1 MELQDNSAEIY
12 QFTLVLAF
20 SIALIFFVYI
30 YWFSIAL
37 RKTALEREKA
47 KQQILVNEIDLVKSK
62 LEKEQL
68 ENERRKRKEQNLI
81 LEQEILLR
89 NKELTT
95 STLLI
100 YQHNSVLKKI
110 NTQLDELKANSTTP
124 KNPIREIKKLIR
136 SSTNF
141 ENDWDDFKLHF
152 ENVHPDF
159 FIHLGNLHPN
169 LSQIDSRHC
178 AYIRMKL
185 STKEIARLMGI
196 SPTSVQMSRV
206 RLKKKMSLG
215 KETDLRNYVVNL

>member
-1 MELQDNSAEIY
+1 MELQDNSSEIY

-20 SIALIFFVYI
+20 SIALVFFIYI

-37 RKTALEREKA
+37 RKTTLEREKA
-47 KQQILVNEIDLVKSK
+47 KQQVLENEIDLVKSK

-68 ENERRKRKEQNLI
+68 ENERRKRNEENLI
-81 LEQEILLR
+81 LEQEVLLK

-100 YQHNSVLKKI
+100 NQHNSVLKKI
-110 NTQLDELKANSTTP
+110 STELDALKSNSTSSKTP
-124 KNPIREIKKLIR
+124 VREIKKLIR

-141 ENDWDDFKLHF
+141 ENNWDDFKLHF
-152 ENVHPDF
+152 ENVHSNF
-159 FIHLGNLHPN
+159 FIHLDNIHPN
-169 LSQIDSRHC
+169 LSQTDSRHC
-178 AYIRMKL
+178 AYIRMEL

-196 SPTSVQMSRV
+196 SATSVQMARV

-215 KETDLRNYVVNL
+215 KETDLRSYIVKL

>member
-1 MELQDNSAEIY
+1 MELQDHSAEIY

-20 SIALIFFVYI
+20 SIALIFFIYI

-37 RKTALEREKA
+37 RRTALEKEKA
-47 KQQILVNEIDLVKSK
+47 KQQILENEIVLMKNK
-62 LEKEQL
+62 IEKEQL

-81 LEQEILLR
+81 LEQEILLK

-100 YQHNSVLKKI
+100 NQHNSVLKKI
-110 NTQLDELKANSTTP
+110 NAELNTLKVNTTSS
-124 KNPIREIKKLIR
+124 KTPIREIEKLIR

-141 ENDWDDFKLHF
+141 ENNWDDFKLHF
-152 ENVHPDF
+152 ENVHPNF
-159 FIHLGNLHPN
+159 FIKLGNKHPN
-169 LSQIDSRHC
+169 LSQTDSRHC

-196 SPTSVQMSRV
+196 SPTSVQMARV

-215 KETDLRNYVVNL
+215 KSTDLRNYIVNI

>member
-12 QFTLVLAF
+12 QFTLILAF
-20 SIALIFFVYI
+20 SIALIFFIYI

-47 KQQILVNEIDLVKSK
+47 KQQILENEIDLMKNK
-62 LEKEQL
+62 LENEQL
-68 ENERRKRKEQNLI
+68 ENERRKRNEENLI
-81 LEQEILLR
+81 LEQKILLK

-100 YQHNSVLKKI
+100 NQHNSVLKKI
-110 NTQLDELKANSTTP
+110 STELDALKTNSTSSKTP
-124 KNPIREIKKLIR
+124 VREIKKLIR

-152 ENVHPDF
+152 ENVHSNF
-159 FIHLGNLHPN
+159 FTHLDNIHPN
-169 LSQIDSRHC
+169 LSQTDARHC

-196 SPTSVQMSRV
+196 SATSVQMARV
-206 RLKKKMSLG
+206 RLKKKMALG
-215 KETDLRNYVVNL
+215 KETDLRNYIVKL

>member
-1 MELQDNSAEIY
+1 MELQNNSADIY
-12 QFTLVLAF
+12 QFTLILAF
-20 SIALIFFVYI
+20 SIALIFFIYI

-47 KQQILVNEIDLVKSK
+47 KQQILEKEIDLMKSK

-68 ENERRKRKEQNLI
+68 ENERRKRNEENLI
-81 LEQEILLR
+81 LEQEILLK

-100 YQHNSVLKKI
+100 NQHNSVLKKI
-110 NTQLDELKANSTTP
+110 STELDTLKTNSTSSKT
-124 KNPIREIKKLIR
+124 PIREIKKLIR

-141 ENDWDDFKLHF
+141 ENNWDDFKLHF

-159 FIHLGNLHPN
+159 FIRLNKMHPN
-169 LSQIDSRHC
+169 LSQTDSRHC
-178 AYIRMKL
+178 AYIKMKL

-196 SPTSVQMSRV
+196 SATSVQMSRV
-206 RLKKKMSLG
+206 RLKKKMSLV
-215 KETDLRNYVVNL
+215 KEVDLRNYVVNL

>member
-1 MELQDNSAEIY
+1 MELQNNSADIY
-12 QFTLVLAF
+12 QFTLILAF
-20 SIALIFFVYI
+20 SIALIFFIYI

-47 KQQILVNEIDLVKSK
+47 KQQILENEIDLMKSK

-68 ENERRKRKEQNLI
+68 ENERRKRNEENLI

-100 YQHNSVLKKI
+100 NQHNSVLKKI
-110 NTQLDELKANSTTP
+110 STELDALKNNSTSSKT
-124 KNPIREIKKLIR
+124 PIREIKKLIR

-152 ENVHPDF
+152 ENVHSDF
-159 FIHLGNLHPN
+159 FINLNKIHPN
-169 LSQIDSRHC
+169 LSQTDSRHC

-196 SPTSVQMSRV
+196 SATSVQMARV

>member
-1 MELQDNSAEIY
+1 MELQDKSAEIY
-12 QFTLVLAF
+12 QFTLILAF

-47 KQQILVNEIDLVKSK
+47 KQQILQNEIDLMKSK

-81 LEQEILLR
+81 LEQEILLK

-100 YQHNSVLKKI
+100 NQHNSVLKKI
-110 NTQLDELKANSTTP
+110 NAELDALKANSTSSKAP
-124 KNPIREIKKLIR
+124 VQAIKKLIR
-136 SSTNF
+136 TSANF
-141 ENDWDDFKLHF
+141 ENNWDDFKLHF

-159 FIHLGNLHPN
+159 FTNLGNKHPN
-169 LSQIDSRHC
+169 LSQTDSRHC

-196 SPTSVQMSRV
+196 SPTSVQMARV

-215 KETDLRNYVVNL
+215 KETDLRNYIVNL

>member
-1 MELQDNSAEIY
+1 MELQNNSAEIY
-12 QFTLVLAF
+12 QFTLILAF
-20 SIALIFFVYI
+20 SIALIFFIYI

-47 KQQILVNEIDLVKSK
+47 KQQILENEIDLMKSK

-68 ENERRKRKEQNLI
+68 ENERRKRNEQNLI
-81 LEQEILLR
+81 LEQEILLK

-100 YQHNSVLKKI
+100 NQHNAVLKKI
-110 NTQLDELKANSTTP
+110 STELDTLKTNSTSQKT
-124 KNPIREIKKLIR
+124 PIREIKKLIR

-152 ENVHPDF
+152 ENVHPNF
-159 FIHLGNLHPN
+159 FIHLSNLHPN
-169 LSQIDSRHC
+169 LSQADSRHC

-196 SPTSVQMSRV
+196 SPTSVQMARV
-206 RLKKKMSLG
+206 RLKKKMNLG

>member
-20 SIALIFFVYI
+20 SIALVFFVYI

-37 RKTALEREKA
+37 RKTSLEREKA
-47 KQQILVNEIDLVKSK
+47 KQQILENEIDLMKNK

-68 ENERRKRKEQNLI
+68 ENEQRKRNEQNLI

-100 YQHNSVLKKI
+100 NQHNSILKKI
-110 NTQLDELKANSTTP
+110 NTELNTLKNNSASSKT
-124 KNPIREIKKLIR
+124 PIREIKKLIR
-136 SSTNF
+136 SSINF
-141 ENDWDDFKLHF
+141 ENNWDDFKLHF
-152 ENVHPDF
+152 ENVHPAF
-159 FIHLGNLHPN
+159 FINLGNRHPN
-169 LSQIDSRHC
+169 LSQTDSRHC

-196 SPTSVQMSRV
+196 SPTSVQMARV

-215 KETDLRNYVVNL
+215 KETDLRNYIVTL

>member
-20 SIALIFFVYI
+20 SIALIFFIYI

-47 KQQILVNEIDLVKSK
+47 KQQILETEIDLMKNK

-68 ENERRKRKEQNLI
+68 ENERRKRNEQNLI
-81 LEQEILLR
+81 LEQEILLK

-95 STLLI
+95 STLLAN
-100 YQHNSVLKKI
+100 QHNSVLKKI
-110 NTQLDELKANSTTP
+110 STELDALKTNSTSS
-124 KNPIREIKKLIR
+124 KSPIREIKKLIR

-141 ENDWDDFKLHF
+141 EDNWDDFKLHF

-159 FIHLGNLHPN
+159 FINLGNKHSS
-169 LSQIDSRHC
+169 LSQTDSRHC

-196 SPTSVQMSRV
+196 SPTSVQMARV
-206 RLKKKMSLG
+206 RLKKKMNLG
-215 KETDLRNYVVNL
+215 KETDLRNYIVNL